1 MEEVGSTRES
11 EERVKEDVL
20 VKRSYSE
27 RKENDFEE
35 SLTKK
40 VKESN
45 QSPMDRT
52 GNKCTLSPAPLSREL
67 SQEQC
72 PHCQCNFN
80 IIDLIQHVKICQSTS
95 QHVDIPDGYV
105 SIIIL
110 MRINC
115 SLSVDLLN

>member
-1 MEEVGSTRES
+1 MEEVGSTRE
-11 EERVKEDVL
+11 RGKEDVL
-20 VKRSYSE
+20 VKRSYSK

-52 GNKCTLSPAPLSREL
+52 GNKCTLSPAPPSREL

-95 QHVDIPDGYV
+95 EHVDIPDG
-105 SIIIL
+105 
-110 MRINC
+110 
-115 SLSVDLLN
+115 

>member
-11 EERVKEDVL
+11 EERDKEDVL
-20 VKRSYSE
+20 IKRSYSE
-27 RKENDFEE
+27 RKENDCEE

-45 QSPMDRT
+45 QSSMGRT
-52 GNKCTLSPAPLSREL
+52 SNTLTLSLAPPSCEL

-72 PHCQCNFN
+72 PHCQSNFN
-80 IIDLIQHVKICQSTS
+80 IIDLIQHVKVCQSTS
-95 QHVDIPDGYV
+95 PHVDIPDGYV

-110 MRINC
+110 MWIDY

>member
-1 MEEVGSTRES
+1 MEEFGSTREK
-11 EERVKEDVL
+11 EERDKEDVL
-20 VKRSYSE
+20 VKRSYSGGE
-27 RKENDFEE
+27 KNDCEE

-52 GNKCTLSPAPLSREL
+52 SNTRTLSLAPLSHEL

-80 IIDLIQHVKICQSTS
+80 IIDLIQHVKVCQSTS

-105 SIIIL
+105 SIMIL
-110 MRINC
+110 MWIDY